1 MGEKET
7 MENYVLRETDLV
19 GVQAIYSKGELI
31 YRDHQTMIHG
41 EIDQRHT
48 VVRETQKKK

>member
-1 MGEKET
+1 
-7 MENYVLRETDLV
+7 MENYVIRETELV

-31 YRDHQTMIHG
+31 YSDRQTMIHG

-48 VVRETQKKK
+48 VVRETHNTK